1 MKTRLGPPV
10 LHTQIRNE
18 KRESP
23 VKVRVIGGGGLTN
36 TAKTKTEKR
45 TGYSPE
51 SRSPIKPFSGEQQQV
66 YTRSVSSPIKL
77 Q

>member
-23 VKVRVIGGGGLTN
+23 GKVRVVGGGGLTN

-51 SRSPIKPFSGEQQQV
+51 
-66 YTRSVSSPIKL
+66 
-77 Q
+77 